1 MIQTVLVFALLT
13 MVGLWYA
20 ARRAPGGR
28 ATGAPVLFGAG
39 TYVALLALALV
50 LVFLWR

>member
-1 MIQTVLVFALLT
+1 MIQTGLVFAILT
-13 MVGLWYA
+13 AAAIWYT
-20 ARRAPGGR
+20 ARRAPGTR
-28 ATGAPVLFGAG
+28 APGTPVLFGAG

>member
-13 MVGLWYA
+13 LGGVWDT
-20 ARRAPGGR
+20 ARRSAGGR

>member
-1 MIQTVLVFALLT
+1 MIQTVLVFAIFT
-13 MVGLWYA
+13 AAALWYT
-20 ARRAPGGR
+20 ARRAPGTR
-28 ATGAPVLFGAG
+28 STGTPVLFGAG

>member
-1 MIQTVLVFALLT
+1 MLQTVLVFAILT
-13 MVGLWYA
+13 AVGFWYT
-20 ARRAPGGR
+20 ARRAPGTR
-28 ATGAPVLFGAG
+28 ATGTPVLFGAG